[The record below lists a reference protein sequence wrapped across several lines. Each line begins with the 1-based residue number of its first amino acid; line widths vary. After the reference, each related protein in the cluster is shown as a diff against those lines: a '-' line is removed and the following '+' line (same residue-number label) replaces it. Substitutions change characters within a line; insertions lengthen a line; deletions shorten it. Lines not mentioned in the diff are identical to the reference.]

1 MCACTLLRS
10 AGQDGN
16 RSLTVVCQTLKS
28 SALKEQKPVKVH
40 FTPLKERLES
50 QLQAER
56 SRFHSSFWFKVL
68 EFARSLI
75 CFSVQSV
82 SRSLLRCDK
91 YLT

>member
-1 MCACTLLRS
+1 M
-10 AGQDGN
+10 
-16 RSLTVVCQTLKS
+16 CQTLRS

-40 FTPLKERLES
+40 FTPLKESLES

-56 SRFHSSFWFKVL
+56 SCFHFGFWFKVL
-68 EFARSLI
+68 EFARTLI

-82 SRSLLRCDK
+82 SRRLLRGDK